1 MCSCGVWT
9 VRQAV
14 AAYGAGG
21 PSSGSTAYA
30 REDASMTTERTDEQK
45 DRDEIDPGADDPTTD
60 AVVEDDDGATD
71 KDATEDK
78 PAS

>member
-1 MCSCGVWT
+1 
-9 VRQAV
+9 
-14 AAYGAGG
+14 
-21 PSSGSTAYA
+21 
-30 REDASMTTERTDEQK
+30 MTTERTDEQK